1 MKNRMY
7 YGDNLEILR
16 NQEYFPNGCVDLI
29 YLDPPFNSNRN
40 YNVLFKAES
49 GADSE
54 AQITAFEDTW
64 HWSEAALSTYFD
76 LVQDAPAKI
85 ATAMKAL
92 MDLIGHNQMM
102 AYLVMMAARLVE
114 LERVLKPSGSL
125 YLHCDPTASHYLKIL
140 MDAIFGTENY
150 RNHIT
155 WKRTGS
161 HGGSRKWGPISDNI
175 FFYTKSEEYVWNKI
189 YQAYDQQYIDDY
201 YRYEDERGQYRLVTL
216 TGAGTRQGDSGRPWR
231 GVDPTD
237 SGRHWAIPKASLEA
251 AYLDRD
257 LSALSVQERLELLDE
272 AGLVYWP
279 KQGRVPQQKRY
290 LDEAEGVLIQDIIS
304 DIRPLGSHAKER
316 LSYPTQKPE
325 ALLERIISASS
336 NEGDIVLD
344 PFCGCG
350 TTIAAA
356 HKLNR
361 RWIGVD
367 ITHLSIALQ
376 KYRLQNQFEL
386 VSGIDYEVI
395 GEPVTVDAARALAH
409 DPDNEGRYQFEW
421 WALSLI
427 GAKPTKGKPGSRKGQ
442 KGADKGIDGI
452 INFFEEDD
460 RGKPVAATVVV
471 QVKSGKVSS
480 RDIRD
485 LKGTVGREQ
494 AAIGVFITLEKPTQA
509 MQKEALAASYY
520 ESPSRR
526 EKRYRKIQILT
537 IGDLLE
543 GTGVDMPRQF
553 TGIKRAEFYK
563 SRDVNM
569 DGESQKDLF
578 QKPGEIPETPGVFIE
593 RGPRGG
599 TVKDP
604 RSVSVDSGDKL
615 PPTREPGTYLETHRS
630 T

>member
-1 MKNRMY
+1 MQNKMY

-16 NQEYFPNGCVDLI
+16 NREYFPNEFVDLV

-64 HWSEAALSTYFD
+64 HWSESALATYFD
-76 LVQDAPAKI
+76 LVQDAPATVSSAI
-85 ATAMKAL
+85 KAL

-114 LERVLKPSGSL
+114 LERVLKPTGSL

-140 MDAIFGTENY
+140 LDAIFGTENY

-175 FFYTKSEEYVWNKI
+175 FFYTKSEEYVWNKV
-189 YQAYDQQYIDDY
+189 YQPYDQQYIDDY
-201 YRYEDERGQYRLVTL
+201 YRNEDERGLYQLVSL

-237 SGRHWAIPKASLEA
+237 SGRHWAIPRASLLA
-251 AYLDRD
+251 AYPDRD
-257 LSALSVQERLELLDE
+257 LSTLSVQERLDLLDE

-279 KQGRVPQQKRY
+279 SQGKVPRQKRY

-304 DIRPLGSHAKER
+304 DIRPLGSQAKER

-325 ALLERIISASS
+325 ALLERIIRASS
-336 NEGDIVLD
+336 NEGDLVFD

-361 RWIGVD
+361 RWIGID

-386 VSGIDYEVI
+386 VSGTDYEVI

-442 KGADKGIDGI
+442 KGADRGVDGV
-452 INFFEEDD
+452 INFFEEDEK
-460 RGKPVAATVVV
+460 GKPVAATVIV

-485 LKGTVGREQ
+485 LKGTVEREE
-494 AAIGVFITLEKPTQA
+494 AAIGVFITLEQPTQA
-509 MQKEALAASYY
+509 MVKEALTASYY
-520 ESPSRR
+520 ESPGRQG
-526 EKRYRKIQILT
+526 KRYRKIQILT
-537 IGDLLE
+537 IGDLFDGE
-543 GTGVDMPRQF
+543 GVDMPGHYTEVR
-553 TGIKRAEFYK
+553 RAKFHTSGEV
-563 SRDVNM
+563 SV
-569 DGESQKDLF
+569 DGESQQGL
-578 QKPGEIPETPGVFIE
+578 
-593 RGPRGG
+593 
-599 TVKDP
+599 
-604 RSVSVDSGDKL
+604 L
-615 PPTREPGTYLETHRS
+615 
-630 T
+630 

>member
-1 MKNRMY
+1 MWKSGDTAGHRTAEFAENADNDILKSLAQSREEADMTNRLF

-16 NQEYFPNGCVDLI
+16 NQEYFPNECVDLI

-76 LVQDAPAKI
+76 LVQYAPAQVS
-85 ATAMKAL
+85 TAIKAL

-102 AYLVMMAARLVE
+102 AYLVMMAARLIE
-114 LERVLKPSGSL
+114 LERVLKPTGSL

-140 MDAIFGTENY
+140 LDAIFGTENY

-155 WKRTGS
+155 WKRTGA
-161 HGGSRKWGPISDNI
+161 HGGSKKWGPISDNI
-175 FFYTKSEEYVWNKI
+175 FFYTKSEAYVWNKV
-189 YQAYDQQYIDDY
+189 YQPYDQQYINDY

-237 SGRHWAIPKASLEA
+237 SGRHWAVPKTSLES
-251 AYLDRD
+251 AYPDQD
-257 LSALSVQERLELLDE
+257 LSTFSVQQRLDLLDD

-279 KQGRVPQQKRY
+279 KQGKVPQQKRY
-290 LDEAEGVLIQDIIS
+290 LDEADGVLIQDIIS
-304 DIRPLGSHAKER
+304 DIRPLGSQAKER

-325 ALLERIISASS
+325 ALLERIIRASS
-336 NEGDIVLD
+336 NEGDLVFD

-361 RWIGVD
+361 RWIGID

-386 VSGIDYEVI
+386 VSGTDYDVI

-427 GAKPTKGKPGSRKGQ
+427 GAKPTRGKSGSRRGQ
-442 KGADKGIDGI
+442 KGADQGIDGI

-460 RGKPVAATVVV
+460 RGKPIAATVVV
-471 QVKSGKVSS
+471 QVKSGKVSA

-485 LKGTVGREQ
+485 LKGAIEREN
-494 AAIGVFITLEKPTQA
+494 AAIGAFITLENPTQA
-509 MQKEALAASYY
+509 MLKEALAAAYY
-520 ESPSRR
+520 ESPSRSGQR
-526 EKRYRKIQILT
+526 HRKIQILT
-537 IGDLLE
+537 IADLLE
-543 GTGVDMPRQF
+543 GEGVSMP
-553 TGIKRAEFYK
+553 GLYNSIKRAKLDK
-563 SRDVNM
+563 SDSVNM
-569 DGESQKDLF
+569 DGESQRNML
-578 QKPGEIPETPGVFIE
+578 
-593 RGPRGG
+593 
-599 TVKDP
+599 
-604 RSVSVDSGDKL
+604 
-615 PPTREPGTYLETHRS
+615 
-630 T
+630 

>member
-1 MKNRMY
+1 MKNRLY
-7 YGDNLEILR
+7 YGDNLDILR
-16 NQEYFPNGCVDLI
+16 NRDYFPNECVDLI

-40 YNVLFKAES
+40 YNVLFKSES

-76 LVQDAPAKI
+76 LIKHASAQVS
-85 ATAMKAL
+85 TAIKAL

-114 LERVLKPSGSL
+114 LERVLKPTGSL
-125 YLHCDPTASHYLKIL
+125 YLHCDPTASHYLKIVL
-140 MDAIFGTENY
+140 DSVFGTENY

-161 HGGSRKWGPISDNI
+161 HGGSKKWGPISDNI
-175 FFYTKSEEYVWNKI
+175 LFYTKDEDYVWNKV
-189 YQAYDQQYIDDY
+189 YQAYDQQYIDEY
-201 YRYEDERGQYRLVTL
+201 YRYEDDRGQYRLVTL

-231 GVDPTD
+231 GVAPTA
-237 SGRHWAIPKASLEA
+237 SGRHWAIPRASLLA
-251 AYLDRD
+251 AYPDRD
-257 LSALSVQERLELLDE
+257 LSDLSVQKRLDLLDE

-279 KQGRVPQQKRY
+279 KRGTVPQQKRY
-290 LDEAEGVLIQDIIS
+290 LDEAEGVLIQEIIS
-304 DIRPLGSHAKER
+304 DIRPLGAHAKER

-325 ALLERIISASS
+325 ALLERIIRASS
-336 NEGDIVLD
+336 NEADIVLD

-361 RWIGVD
+361 RWIGID

-386 VSGIDYEVI
+386 VSGSDYDVI

-427 GAKPTKGKPGSRKGQ
+427 GAKPTKGKTGSRKGK
-442 KGADKGIDGI
+442 KGADRGIDGI

-460 RGKPVAATVVV
+460 RGKPIAGTAVV
-471 QVKSGKVSS
+471 QVKSGKVKSG
-480 RDIRD
+480 DIRD
-485 LKGTVGREQ
+485 LKGTVERER

-509 MQKEALAASYY
+509 MQKEALLGGYY
-520 ESPSRR
+520 ESPGRQDT
-526 EKRYRKIQILT
+526 RYRKIQILT
-537 IGDLLE
+537 IGDLLDGE
-543 GTGVDMPRQF
+543 GVDMP
-553 TGIKRAEFYK
+553 GKYSDIKRAK
-563 SRDVNM
+563 SHKPHDRNSA
-569 DGESQKDLF
+569 GESQQDLF
-578 QKPGEIPETPGVFIE
+578 
-593 RGPRGG
+593 RG
-599 TVKDP
+599 
-604 RSVSVDSGDKL
+604 DS
-615 PPTREPGTYLETHRS
+615 
-630 T
+630 

>member
-16 NQEYFPNGCVDLI
+16 NRDYFPNDCVDLI

-64 HWSEAALSTYFD
+64 HWSENALSTYFD
-76 LVQDAPAKI
+76 LVREAPAQV

-102 AYLVMMAARLVE
+102 AYLVMMAARLIE
-114 LERVLKPSGSL
+114 LERVLKPTGSL
-125 YLHCDPTASHYLKIL
+125 YLHCDPTASHYLKIVL
-140 MDAIFGTENY
+140 DAIFGTANY

-175 FFYTKSEEYVWNKI
+175 FFYTNSEKYIWNKV
-189 YQAYDQQYIDDY
+189 YQPYDPQYINDY
-201 YRYEDERGQYRLVTL
+201 YRYEDDRGQYRLVTL
-216 TGAGTRQGDSGRPWR
+216 TGMGTRQGDSGRPWR
-231 GVDPTD
+231 GIDPTD
-237 SGRHWAIPKASLEA
+237 SGRHWAVPKASLEA
-251 AYLDRD
+251 AYPDRS
-257 LSALSVQERLELLDE
+257 LSAMSVQERLDLLDE

-279 KQGRVPQQKRY
+279 KHGKVPQQKRY

-304 DIRPLGSHAKER
+304 DIRPLGSQAKER

-325 ALLERIISASS
+325 ALLERIIRASS
-336 NEGDIVLD
+336 NEGDIVFD

-361 RWIGVD
+361 RWIGID

-376 KYRLQNQFEL
+376 KYRLQNQFGL
-386 VSGIDYEVI
+386 VSGSDYDVI

-427 GAKPTKGKPGSRKGQ
+427 GAKPTDGKSGSRRGK
-442 KGADKGIDGI
+442 KGADAGIDGI
-452 INFFEEDD
+452 INFFEEDEK
-460 RGKPVAATVVV
+460 GKPIAGTVVV
-471 QVKSGKVSS
+471 QVKSGKVKAG
-480 RDIRD
+480 DIRD
-485 LKGTVGREQ
+485 LKGVVERES

-509 MQKEALAASYY
+509 MLKEALAANYY
-520 ESPSRR
+520 ESPGRTG
-526 EKRYRKIQILT
+526 KRYRKIQILT
-537 IGDLLE
+537 IGDLLD
-543 GTGVDMPRQF
+543 GTGVEMPRQF
-553 TGIKRAEFYK
+553 NDIKRARFYK
-563 SRDVNM
+563 SDRVSS
-569 DGESQKDLF
+569 DGESQKDMF
-578 QKPGEIPETPGVFIE
+578 
-593 RGPRGG
+593 GG
-599 TVKDP
+599 
-604 RSVSVDSGDKL
+604 SL
-615 PPTREPGTYLETHRS
+615 
-630 T
+630 